1 MGLKTNC
8 FQTPLENIYGKIK
21 LKDIPISI
29 SKLYH
34 IWVWLFAQS
43 QQTMTAAS
51 YGLIQQSKD
60 YPKYIQHEQNQ
71 TRFFS
76 G

>member
-1 MGLKTNC
+1 MDITLNNLDEFSILFWTLFFFNCNNYVEMGLKTNC
-8 FQTPLENIYGKIK
+8 FQAPLENIYGKIK

-43 QQTMTAAS
+43 Q
-51 YGLIQQSKD
+51 
-60 YPKYIQHEQNQ
+60 
-71 TRFFS
+71 
-76 G
+76 